1 MLFPLASV
9 RFFSMR
15 LALLFLSFAPALLQA
30 QTPPDLE
37 RERADFS
44 SWMASAL
51 NSPLATRA
59 VVPVGA
65 GVRIGPENSDV
76 PFPGV
81 DARVTEQRGTLTLRI
96 AGSDRTL
103 PRYRPVTSGELT
115 VMALGEPG
123 RTLLVVYGGS
133 RRSKTLFYYPYNNAA
148 VYVGA
153 IQPTA
158 HTAVRVLTLEGM
170 EVEATEAGTVSVPDG
185 AGSIRLRVYRIP
197 EAGTEESELMIFFR
211 DGTSDKGS
219 YPAGRF
225 VTLLPLPDG
234 RYRLDLN
241 RARNPFCAYNSV
253 YPCPAPWPGN
263 TFATAIEAGERYQR
277 STGQE

>member
-1 MLFPLASV
+1 MHASLLLLSLVPTLA
-9 RFFSMR
+9 
-15 LALLFLSFAPALLQA
+15 FAQMPA
-30 QTPPDLE
+30 DLD
-37 RERADFS
+37 RERADFA

-59 VVPVGA
+59 LVPVGS
-65 GVRIGPENSDV
+65 GVRIGPEDSDV

-81 DARVTEQRGTLTLRI
+81 DARVTEQGGTLTLRI

-103 PRYRPVTSGELT
+103 PRYRPVTAGALT

-123 RTLLVVYGGS
+123 RTLLVVYGES
-133 RRSKTLFYYPYNNAA
+133 RRSKTPFYYPYNNAA

-158 HTAVRVLTLEGM
+158 HALVRVLTLEGV
-170 EVEATEAGTVSVPDG
+170 EVDATEAGTVTVPDG
-185 AGSIRLRVYRIP
+185 ATSIRLRVYRIP
-197 EAGTEESELMIFFR
+197 EPGTEESELMIFFR

-263 TFATAIEAGERYQR
+263 TFTTPIEAGERYRQ
-277 STGQE
+277 STGSHE

>member
-1 MLFPLASV
+1 
-9 RFFSMR
+9 MR
-15 LALLFLSFAPALLQA
+15 SILLILSIAPAVVQA

-44 SWMASAL
+44 SWMASAA
-51 NSPLATRA
+51 NSPLAARA
-59 VVPVGA
+59 VVPVGP
-65 GVRIGPENSDV
+65 GVRIGPEDSDV

-81 DARVTEQRGTLTLRI
+81 DARVTEQRGSRTLTFSR
-96 AGSDRTL
+96 SDRKL
-103 PRYRPVTSGELT
+103 PRYRPVTAGELT
-115 VMALGEPG
+115 VMAVGEPG
-123 RTLLVVYGGS
+123 RSLLMVFGGS
-133 RRSKTLFYYPYNNAA
+133 RRSKTPSYYPYNRSA
-148 VYVGA
+148 VYVGTL
-153 IQPTA
+153 QPGGHNT
-158 HTAVRVLTLEGM
+158 VRVLTLEGM
-170 EVEATEAGTVSVPDG
+170 EVDATEAGTVTVPDG

-197 EAGTEESELMIFFR
+197 EPGTEESELMIFFR

-263 TFATAIEAGERYQR
+263 TFTTPIEAGERYQQ
-277 STGQE
+277 STGSHE